1 MSTNVSTAWQ
11 CWLLRCMDERFTKW
25 IRHNSNYLGLNH
37 QRMAQFPRNYKKN
50 EKYLQ
55 TYIIRNPYTY
65 LFYLIFI
72 LKNSKIIFSCLNL
85 AIFWMKFSKINHCV
99 CGDRRAWCMVV
110 SGQQVIWAAGV
121 YQQQQGSPPE
131 NPQHSP
137 NSVGIQQN
145 TVLQC
150 KWAVSWVVIYPFYFD
165 EFFHQDF
172 KIIKNYIQD

>member
-1 MSTNVSTAWQ
+1 MYVNLKLESPNALEPAIFQ
-11 CWLLRCMDERFTKW
+11 MIF
-25 IRHNSNYLGLNH
+25 
-37 QRMAQFPRNYKKN
+37 YKK
-50 EKYLQ
+50 
-55 TYIIRNPYTY
+55 ID
-65 LFYLIFI
+65 
-72 LKNSKIIFSCLNL
+72 
-85 AIFWMKFSKINHCV
+85 HCA

-150 KWAVSWVVIYPFYFD
+150 K
-165 EFFHQDF
+165 
-172 KIIKNYIQD
+172 